1 MQERRRPSVQGGAQ
15 KEEKL
20 LIHLENH
27 RGGEKIT
34 WNQNKFPDKF
44 LQMEE
49 RNPRVAADCLKSK
62 TPKIGMGGSLRAAYL
77 YFMMVNLI
85 GIQALL

>member
-1 MQERRRPSVQGGAQ
+1 MQGGAQ

-34 WNQNKFPDKF
+34 WNRNKFPDKF
-44 LQMEE
+44 LQMEYGE
-49 RNPRVAADCLKSK
+49 KLKSGSRLPQIK
-62 TPKIGMGGSLRAAYL
+62 NSQDRNGGE
-77 YFMMVNLI
+77 V
-85 GIQALL
+85 